1 MIVLYPGSFDPPHL
15 GHLDIIRRA
24 AAMFDRLVVA
34 VAVNPNKP
42 PFLGIDQRLELLRG
56 LVAGF
61 GNVTVDRYQ
70 GATIV
75 YAEAHGIRVLLR
87 GVRSGQDLEQ
97 ERALAI
103 VNRSLGGVE
112 TLLLPAAAETVHL
125 SGRLVREALAAG
137 LAVDALVPPAV
148 AAALAARRIP

>member
-1 MIVLYPGSFDPPHL
+1 MIALYPGSFDPPHL

-34 VAVNPNKP
+34 VAVNPHKAQ
-42 PFLGIDQRLELLRG
+42 FLAIENRLELLRG
-56 LVAGF
+56 LVAGLA
-61 GNVTVDRYQ
+61 NVTVDRYQ
-70 GATIV
+70 GATIA
-75 YAEAHGIRVLLR
+75 YARTHGIGVLLR
-87 GVRSGQDLEQ
+87 GVRTGQDLEQ

-137 LAVDALVPPAV
+137 LSVDGLVSAPV
-148 AAALAARRIP
+148 AAALNARRPA

>member
-1 MIVLYPGSFDPPHL
+1 MIALYPGSFDPPHL
-15 GHLDIIRRA
+15 GHLDLIRRA
-24 AAMFDRLVVA
+24 ALVVDRLVVA
-34 VAVNPNKP
+34 VAVNPHKA
-42 PFLGIDQRLELLRG
+42 PFLPIDQRLDLLRG
-56 LVAGF
+56 LTVGLA
-61 GNVTVDRYQ
+61 NVSVDRYQ
-70 GATIV
+70 GATIA
-75 YAEAHGIRVLLR
+75 YARTHGIGVLLR
-87 GVRSGQDLEQ
+87 GVRTGQDLEQ

-148 AAALAARRIP
+148 AAALAARRTP